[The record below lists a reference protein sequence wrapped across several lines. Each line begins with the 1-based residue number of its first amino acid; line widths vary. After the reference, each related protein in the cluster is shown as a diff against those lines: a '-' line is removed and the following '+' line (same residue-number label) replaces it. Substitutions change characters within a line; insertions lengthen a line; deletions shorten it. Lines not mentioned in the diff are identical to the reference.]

1 MALDGLG
8 DLGDKRGLGCL
19 VEVFLHI
26 RVGDAV
32 AQDLVAALP
41 ESLRN
46 VGAVL
51 VDAEIH
57 LGFDRDVEGVEQLEQ
72 APDADPIAVIAPR
85 EDAVAVRLVRRRD
98 GRALALAEAELLYV
112 DGDIDGKTSPVRP
125 VVDRAGG
132 DVGIG
137 ITTVCANHDNLDP
150 GRRRERSRWTHS
162 CAAALPTGLK
172 SCSPTP

>member
-8 DLGDKRGLGCL
+8 DLGDERGLGCL

-41 ESLRN
+41 ESLWN

-57 LGFDRDVEGVEQLEQ
+57 LGFDRDIEGVEQLEQ
-72 APDADPIAVIAPR
+72 APDADPIAVIAH
-85 EDAVAVRLVRRRD
+85 E
-98 GRALALAEAELLYV
+98 
-112 DGDIDGKTSPVRP
+112 KTLWLFAWSGGAMAAPLPSPKL
-125 VVDRAGG
+125 
-132 DVGIG
+132 
-137 ITTVCANHDNLDP
+137 N
-150 GRRRERSRWTHS
+150 
-162 CAAALPTGLK
+162 
-172 SCSPTP
+172 CSMLTAT

>member
-8 DLGDKRGLGCL
+8 DLGDQRGLGCL
-19 VEVFLHI
+19 VEVLLHV
-26 RVGDAV
+26 RVGDPV
-32 AQDLVAALP
+32 TQDLVAALP
-41 ESLRN
+41 EGLRN
-46 VGAVL
+46 VGAML

-57 LGFDRDVEGVEQLEQ
+57 LGFDGHVEGVEQLEQ

-98 GRALALAEAELLYV
+98 GRALALAEAELLDVDRDV
-112 DGDIDGKTSPVRP
+112 DGETGPVRP

-137 ITTVCANHDNLDP
+137 ITTVGANHDDLDP
-150 GRRRERSRWTHS
+150 GRRRELSRLT
-162 CAAALPTGLK
+162 
-172 SCSPTP
+172 